1 MQQRFSVKP
10 HIDEE
15 LDKRTYERLRHHYII
30 HSHYTNTLCDGGAP
44 PPCPVRELYSGLPD
58 LLTRVAHEELERLPG
73 LSECNV
79 TYLPQVNQP
88 TAREPGIRTSI
99 ESCTCVWV
107 YIYSSSGCVSVVG
120 VSDCGGKGRGGG
132 EERMAS
138 TDGPQSSGQSLFSHR
153 W

>member
-15 LDKRTYERLRHHYII
+15 LDKRTYDYVII
-30 HSHYTNTLCDGGAP
+30 TSSTLITPTLCVTEVLLLP
-44 PPCPVRELYSGLPD
+44 IYPVRELYSGLPD

-88 TAREPGIRTSI
+88 TARETGIRTSI

-120 VSDCGGKGRGGG
+120 VSDGGGKGRGGG